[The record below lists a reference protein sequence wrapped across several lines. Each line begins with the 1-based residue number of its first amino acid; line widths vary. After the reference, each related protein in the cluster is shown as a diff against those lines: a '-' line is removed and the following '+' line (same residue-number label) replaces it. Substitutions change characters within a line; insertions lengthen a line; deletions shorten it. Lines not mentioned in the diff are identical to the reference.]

1 MIEAGLY
8 KAKAV
13 ETGSYTNLKI
23 GDYVEGYYVKC
34 RNTHYILQQ
43 YNDMGY
49 DERWEAHEWIEVD
62 IKTLEMISPAASPVS
77 DAVEFLDSIRA
88 YERENGQRICNDE
101 RTSQELYEIFKPTT
115 PTNVQEQ
122 DEDEEDVLSIISSN
136 LYNIRSSNESPMMD
150 TGKCEEI
157 AAFIL
162 SDLKSTHTITKKK

>member
-77 DAVEFLDSIRA
+77 DAVDANGKTWQEVLRFMRDNDLFDDKYDSKNLNFIYA
-88 YERENGQRICNDE
+88 FQMG
-101 RTSQELYEIFKPTT
+101 FKSASPT

-122 DEDEEDVLSIISSN
+122 GQDELWEDFFITWSEV
-136 LYNIRSSNESPMMD
+136 YHESPTVAREQSIKEMQS
-150 TGKCEEI
+150 KY
-157 AAFIL
+157 
-162 SDLKSTHTITKKK
+162 TITKKQ

>member
-77 DAVEFLDSIRA
+77 DAVEFGEWLNRTNWG
-88 YERENGQRICNDE
+88 ERETWGKHDPPSLPSVEQ
-101 RTSQELYEIFKPTT
+101 LYQIFKSNRPT

-122 DEDEEDVLSIISSN
+122 GQVAI
-136 LYNIRSSNESPMMD
+136 
-150 TGKCEEI
+150 GKCKHCGKEFNNPAGGSFCSI
-157 AAFIL
+157 SCFDLAIL
-162 SDLKSTHTITKKK
+162 